1 MTSLYRLG
9 PMGAMEPD
17 EGTIN
22 KNMLNTRYLDI
33 FVYWFIFSK
42 KAFLSFLL
50 FLLWRIFS
58 HISVCFIC
66 SVPMWKRYVL
76 RYQRLFSSPGVR
88 GCVFLL
94 IVLMATPLGLLVT
107 ASTAFF
113 MILTSLCLPFL
124 IGPLCVSLYIT
135 LLAYVTWRL
144 LQVSMKLMKSFV
156 YWLKKR
162 LVKNALNITP
172 DFVELFSSVFVI
184 QTPKDEPKQ
193 NQAQA
198 SLDESL
204 SSGDCEVVTQDDV
217 KQLNVQSVSELN
229 KKFFSIFFKV
239 GTHLHNSFNCFPPL
253 FVFYWHLAVNFIS
266 WACKS
271 KTRKTNDLLPWC
283 ILSKGN
289 GKFHLITSNRGK
301 SFW

>member
-1 MTSLYRLG
+1 M
-9 PMGAMEPD
+9 
-17 EGTIN
+17 
-22 KNMLNTRYLDI
+22 
-33 FVYWFIFSK
+33 
-42 KAFLSFLL
+42 
-50 FLLWRIFS
+50 
-58 HISVCFIC
+58 
-66 SVPMWKRYVL
+66 
-76 RYQRLFSSPGVR
+76 
-88 GCVFLL
+88 
-94 IVLMATPLGLLVT
+94 
-107 ASTAFF
+107 
-113 MILTSLCLPFL
+113 
-124 IGPLCVSLYIT
+124 
-135 LLAYVTWRL
+135 
-144 LQVSMKLMKSFV
+144 SMKLMKSFV

-253 FVFYWHLAVNFIS
+253 FVFY
-266 WACKS
+266 
-271 KTRKTNDLLPWC
+271 
-283 ILSKGN
+283 
-289 GKFHLITSNRGK
+289 
-301 SFW
+301 